1 MADSLHRLDDKI
13 AIVTGAAQGIGAGIA
28 RRMAEAG
35 AAVVVAD
42 IQDEQG
48 QKTVDEIVAA
58 GGTAT
63 FIHADVA
70 DETSVEALIAGAV
83 DTYGKLD
90 IVANNAALIVIG
102 KAEDLAADD
111 WDRMMA
117 VNVRSIYLT
126 TRFAVPHMR
135 KQGGGSIIC
144 VGSISSFVGQ
154 LNTPCYT
161 ASKGAVLMLT
171 KSFAV
176 DYGRDGIRANCI
188 CPGITDTPLLR
199 HHVNQAPDPEAL
211 MAERLARVPTGEML
225 YPDDMGN
232 AAVFLCSD
240 AARGITGT
248 SLVVDGGYISCAE
261 FAA

>member
-1 MADSLHRLDDKI
+1 
-13 AIVTGAAQGIGAGIA
+13 
-28 RRMAEAG
+28 
-35 AAVVVAD
+35 
-42 IQDEQG
+42 
-48 QKTVDEIVAA
+48 
-58 GGTAT
+58 
-63 FIHADVA
+63 
-70 DETSVEALIAGAV
+70 
-83 DTYGKLD
+83 
-90 IVANNAALIVIG
+90 
-102 KAEDLAADD
+102 
-111 WDRMMA
+111 

-261 FAA
+261 FSA